1 MTVWFDLDGTIADFY
16 GVDGWLDYL
25 KKEDTTP
32 YKMAKPLINFS
43 ILARYIHKMQNSNI
57 KVGIISW
64 GSKNGSA
71 DFLDKIKIAKLE
83 WLAMHLPSVKF
94 DTINIVAYGTPKSNF
109 KTTVNDI
116 LFDDEEQNRIDFG
129 NAYDVKNIFQDL
141 KKILDK

>member
-16 GVDGWLDYL
+16 GVNGWLDYL

-32 YKMAKPLINFS
+32 YTIAKPLINFS
-43 ILARYIHKMQNSNI
+43 IFARYIHKMQNSNI

-71 DFLDKIKIAKLE
+71 DFLDKIKIAKIE